1 MVKHLIA
8 TDRNICKS
16 VIQTN
21 LGATG
26 CRADSE
32 GCWPLGVPG
41 VINTLLS
48 QVARNGESGT
58 LLDPESS
65 WNGGDGSVSK
75 MLARWV

>member
-32 GCWPLGVPG
+32 GCWPLGVAG
-41 VINTLLS
+41 VINTALF
-48 QVARNGESGT
+48 QVATNGESGT
-58 LLDPESS
+58 SLDPESS
-65 WNGGDGSVSK
+65 WNGGEDSVSK
-75 MLARWV
+75 MLTRWV